1 MFPRMESDSDHG
13 VSAVELLKRTP
24 IDRLE
29 ETVQALKRHRPA
41 AEVRKALVERLAHA
55 PLSDFESLKHIYLKH
70 CGDAVMGSRRTRSY
84 SAMTCAPRR
93 RTMAPI
99 STLRSTMID
108 VVSEPYTSWIDDI
121 EA

>member
-70 CGDAVMGSRRTRSY
+70 CGDAT
-84 SAMTCAPRR
+84 
-93 RTMAPI
+93 
-99 STLRSTMID
+99 
-108 VVSEPYTSWIDDI
+108 
-121 EA
+121 